1 MAKTIKATA
10 DRSIRSRS
18 MIVITIFTAIALFSI
33 IMAVYDISNRMV
45 LFGVL
50 FALAAAIFIALTL
63 LKVNAAFGT
72 GIKIVNGDLHMRS
85 WVNDFLPYNTGG
97 GFLADFKPSKTK
109 LTEIPTEDISMIVIG
124 TKEYIKR
131 CATPA
136 GKKFIKALYPY
147 EHSSDKIKKQLLSS
161 MDILYIETI
170 EGDCCFMCV
179 QGFDPEQV
187 TKVITELYDTNPD
200 IYIKVGSRAYRRPIE
215 KVLTKR
221 NGL

>member
-1 MAKTIKATA
+1 MARTIKATA

-18 MIVITIFTAIALFSI
+18 MIVIAIFTAIALFSI
-33 IMAVYDISNRMV
+33 IMAVYDIANRMV

-72 GIKIVNGDLHMRS
+72 GIKIVDGDLHLRS

-97 GFLADFKPSKTK
+97 GFLTDLKPSKTK
-109 LTEIPTEDISMIVIG
+109 ITEIPTEDISMIVIG
-124 TKEYIKR
+124 TKDYIKR

-136 GKKFIKALYPY
+136 GKKFVKALYPY

-170 EGDCCFMCV
+170 EDDCCFMCI
-179 QGFDPEQV
+179 QGFDPQQV
-187 TKVITELYDTNPD
+187 TNVITDLYDTNPD
-200 IYIKVGSRAYRRPIE
+200 IYIKIGSRAYRRPIE
-215 KVLTKR
+215 KVLSKR
-221 NGL
+221 NGV